1 MKAKVIVIGLAM
13 SLAAGGAIASSW
25 HWAKAPTREEAM
37 RLATDKAQ
45 ASAKRKGTCFKP
57 AVRVDECQATANG
70 FRCRAD
76 SATELQ
82 ACGVRVGWVHEP
94 PLAADPGPDGAPQRR
109 LRAAVDPAVP
119 LYELPIQSVDD
130 LGAGSVSASDAGEAL
145 AFDLQRFSSAGNG
158 TRVTCTSSLLAA

>member
-13 SLAAGGAIASSW
+13 SLAAGGAVASSW

-57 AVRVDECQATANG
+57 AVRVDECQATADG

-76 SATELQ
+76 SATDLG
-82 ACGVRVGWVHEP
+82 ACGVRIGWVSEP
-94 PLAADPGPDGAPQRR
+94 SLPTTRTRMRPDSYGYEPQRTQPSPYMSYPSN
-109 LRAAVDPAVP
+109 LSTTW
-119 LYELPIQSVDD
+119 ELDQFPPPTSVKP
-130 LGAGSVSASDAGEAL
+130 
-145 AFDLQRFSSAGNG
+145 
-158 TRVTCTSSLLAA
+158 

>member
-13 SLAAGGAIASSW
+13 SLAAGAAVASSW

-57 AVRVDECQATANG
+57 AVRVDECQATADG

-76 SATELQ
+76 SATELH

-94 PLAADPGPDGAPQRR
+94 PLPPTRTRIGRLSDGYEPQWTQ
-109 LRAAVDPAVP
+109 PSP
-119 LYELPIQSVDD
+119 YMSSPSNPSTTWELDQFPPPTPVKP
-130 LGAGSVSASDAGEAL
+130 
-145 AFDLQRFSSAGNG
+145 
-158 TRVTCTSSLLAA
+158 